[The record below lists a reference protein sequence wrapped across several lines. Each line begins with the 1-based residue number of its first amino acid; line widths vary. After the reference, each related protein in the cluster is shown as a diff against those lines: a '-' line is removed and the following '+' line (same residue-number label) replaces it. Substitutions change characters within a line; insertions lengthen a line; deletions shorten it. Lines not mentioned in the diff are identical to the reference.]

1 MGRIAAALCVAL
13 ALAGCAESA
22 SAPPAAA
29 PRPAAAPAA
38 RPADPARAAADAEA
52 QQLGLDLAIAMIT
65 SECED
70 AAVRAQALRTRAAVL
85 ELTRLVTQANP
96 ARGDQVWA
104 EAEMVMARQ
113 RTRPGQAECQRAL
126 PALRDAERMARDAA
140 R

>member
-1 MGRIAAALCVAL
+1 MGRIAAPLLVAL
-13 ALAGCAESA
+13 ALAGCAA
-22 SAPPAAA
+22 TPPAA
-29 PRPAAAPAA
+29 PTPAGATRADAA
-38 RPADPARAAADAEA
+38 RPAAPARTGADAEA

-70 AAVRAQALRTRAAVL
+70 SAVRAQALRTRAAAL

-96 ARGDQVWA
+96 AREA
-104 EAEMVMARQ
+104 EAVMARQ
-113 RTRPGQAECQRAL
+113 RTRPGPAECQRAL

>member
-1 MGRIAAALCVAL
+1 MGRIAAPLLVAL
-13 ALAGCAESA
+13 ALAGCAA
-22 SAPPAAA
+22 TPPAA
-29 PRPAAAPAA
+29 PTPAGATRADAA
-38 RPADPARAAADAEA
+38 RPAAPARTGADAEA

-70 AAVRAQALRTRAAVL
+70 SAVRAQALRTRAAAL

-96 ARGDQVWA
+96 ARGDQVWSEA
-104 EAEMVMARQ
+104 EAVMARQ
-113 RTRPGQAECQRAL
+113 RTRPGPAECQRAL

>member
-13 ALAGCAESA
+13 ALAGCAETA
-22 SAPPAAA
+22 PPPPAA
-29 PRPAAAPAA
+29 AAAPAA
-38 RPADPARAAADAEA
+38 RPADPARAAADSEA
-52 QQLGLDLAIAMIT
+52 RQLGLELAIAMIT
-65 SECED
+65 SDCED

-104 EAEMVMARQ
+104 EAETVMGRQ
-113 RTRPGQAECQRAL
+113 RTRPGPAECQRAL